1 MDFIS
6 IVFLI
11 GFLFVSYQNL
21 AMIKFCHNLNQ
32 TIKDKNELIDTILL
46 YTLADI
52 HEKAVKDEDY
62 LQAKQAKDQIDKF
75 NQRKSQLK

>member
-6 IVFLI
+6 IVLFI
-11 GFLFVSYQNL
+11 GFLFVSYQNF
-21 AMIKFCHNLNQ
+21 AMLKFCHSLNQ
-32 TIKDKNELIDTILL
+32 TIKDKNELIDSILI

-52 HEKAVKDEDY
+52 HDKAVKDEDY
-62 LQAKQAKDQIDKF
+62 LQAKQAKDEIDKF